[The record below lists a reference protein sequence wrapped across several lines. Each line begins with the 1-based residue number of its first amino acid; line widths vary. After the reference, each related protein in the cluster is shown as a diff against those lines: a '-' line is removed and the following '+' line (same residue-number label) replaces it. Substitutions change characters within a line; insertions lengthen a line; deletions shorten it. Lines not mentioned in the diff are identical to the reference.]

1 MTIWGI
7 GAYLTSIPPEDVV
20 RFFLNNGVA
29 FIGHD
34 LSKHPRLKEL
44 RKKIRLG
51 DLIFIKSRHDYSKPL
66 RIKGIGIVTDADWSL
81 KYGYED
87 KEGIKVYW
95 VKDLSGDDY
104 VEIPAPNKY
113 GSTHTLYQE
122 TDPTVIENILNSLYK
137 EKCKEKT
144 L

>member
-1 MTIWGI
+1 MAVWGI
-7 GAYLTSIPPEDVV
+7 GAYLTSTPPEDVV
-20 RFFLNNGVA
+20 RFFLDNGVA

-34 LSKHPRLKEL
+34 LSKHPGLKEL
-44 RKKIRLG
+44 REEIHPG

-66 RIKGIGIVTDADWSL
+66 RIKGIGIVTDADWNL

-104 VEIPAPNKY
+104 VDIPAPNKY

-122 TDPTVIENILNSLYK
+122 DTPDVIQKIVNLL
-137 EKCKEKT
+137 
-144 L
+144 

>member
-51 DLIFIKSRHDYSKPL
+51 DLIFIK
-66 RIKGIGIVTDADWSL
+66 
-81 KYGYED
+81 
-87 KEGIKVYW
+87 
-95 VKDLSGDDY
+95 
-104 VEIPAPNKY
+104 
-113 GSTHTLYQE
+113 
-122 TDPTVIENILNSLYK
+122 
-137 EKCKEKT
+137 
-144 L
+144 

>member
-95 VKDLSGDDY
+95 VKDLSGNKY
-104 VEIPAPNKY
+104 VDILAPNKY

-122 TDPTVIENILNSLYK
+122 TDSKVIENILNSLYK
-137 EKCKEKT
+137 ETT